1 MIREQIK
8 EATKFL
14 HSTEVILFDIPFAC
28 HFCLYTEI
36 RQHNRIVV
44 EI

>member
-14 HSTEVILFDIPFAC
+14 HSTEVILFDIAT
-28 HFCLYTEI
+28 FCMSFLFVYRNLST
-36 RQHNRIVV
+36 QQNYG
-44 EI
+44 